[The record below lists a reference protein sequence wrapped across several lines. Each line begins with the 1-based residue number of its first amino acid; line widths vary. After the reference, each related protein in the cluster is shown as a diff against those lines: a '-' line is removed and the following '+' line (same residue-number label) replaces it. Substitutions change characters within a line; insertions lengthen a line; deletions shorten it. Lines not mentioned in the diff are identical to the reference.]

1 MNGRNIASVAAA
13 SLVSSLLLAS
23 TSSGAQPSQSEVVIE
38 KHIAP
43 MTRYVSFADLS
54 LATKEGQ
61 KVLYH
66 RVGDAVQQVCPDFD
80 DDGFGYDTQGCR
92 DFAWDGA
99 RPQMRRAVNAA
110 KAGFPLAMIVAI
122 SAAAK

>member
-1 MNGRNIASVAAA
+1 MDNRSKASVAAA
-13 SLVSSLLLAS
+13 SLVGSLLLIAT
-23 TSSGAQPSQSEVVIE
+23 TSAAQPQDEVIIE

-54 LATKEGQ
+54 LATKQDQ

-66 RVGDAVQQVCPDFD
+66 RVGDAVQQVCPDVD
-80 DDGFGYDTQGCR
+80 DDGYGYDTQGCK

-99 RPQMRRAVNAA
+99 RPQMRRVINSA
-110 KAGFPLAMIVAI
+110 KAGFPVTMTIAI
-122 SAAAK
+122 TAAAN